1 MALGPGQSLDGLFHW
16 KCCPWIGRVWYD
28 LLLVVCSKFISVS
41 YDIRALLKS
50 EACQKFMVVDYS
62 IVSNQHG
69 IVQAFYLTVKVSLSG
84 CLAVVFTDCTGS
96 GWLEGWIMLSAV
108 SCPTLFV
115 IQLII
120 EIDNVHFTNMGVSL
134 PPPYHTY
141 LSLIHVSLVPCESA
155 PSKWHLGWFTLVR
168 DLYLIDK

>member
-62 IVSNQHG
+62 IVSNHHR

-84 CLAVVFTDCTGS
+84 CLAIVFTDCTGS
-96 GWLEGWIMLSAV
+96 GWLKGWIMLSAV

-134 PPPYHTY
+134 PPPLPYVPLPNTCF
-141 LSLIHVSLVPCESA
+141 LGTMWVCPLQMASRLVYSCTR
-155 PSKWHLGWFTLVR
+155 FIFNR
-168 DLYLIDK
+168 